1 MFCMSRKYSHACRYG
16 PPSRFWCMRFEA
28 KNSYFKRIAQAIGN
42 FKNIAKTVAIRH
54 QRLNCYNLLN
64 DGFFLKTSIITGQGT
79 NKNVLEYYAQC
90 HTSESYTLL
99 DVVFPQKLSARC
111 LHCQNQISSTYLD
124 VIETQKCLCECY
136 INY

>member
-1 MFCMSRKYSHACRYG
+1 MQKYSHACRYG

-28 KNSYFKRIAQAIGN
+28 KNSYFKRIAQAVGN

-54 QRLNCYNLLN
+54 QRLNCYNLLD

-79 NKNVLEYYAQC
+79 KMSYNNIIIQC
-90 HTSESYTLL
+90 HTSESYMSLS
-99 DVVFPQKLSARC
+99 VVFPQKLSARC

-124 VIETQKCLCECY
+124 VIKPRKCLCECLRVV
-136 INY
+136 